1 MEILS
6 FILSLMA
13 NEITEQEAAAALST
27 YIQAHP
33 EAVIDVDVATVPETK
48 TYLGIA

>member
-6 FILSLMA
+6 FILSVMA
-13 NEITEQEAAAALST
+13 NEITEQEAAAALSA

-33 EAVIDVDVATVPETK
+33 EAVINVDVATVPETK